1 MSCVLHDSGW
11 VLCGGSISGNYNRKG
26 LLITDNDWLGIV
38 SREVIFKFINALG
51 SGLDKVATGE
61 PHILIYFQTQICAQ
75 LVLFD
80 KLVGAVRLGNLID
93 FPVKVG
99 DELNVTDG
107 K

>member
-1 MSCVLHDSGW
+1 MRRF
-11 VLCGGSISGNYNRKG
+11 ISGIITEG
-26 LLITDNDWLGIV
+26 LLITDNDWLDIV

-51 SGLDKVATGE
+51 SGLDKEAATGE

-80 KLVGAVRLGNLID
+80 KLVGAVRLSNLID

-99 DELNVTDG
+99 G
-107 K
+107 